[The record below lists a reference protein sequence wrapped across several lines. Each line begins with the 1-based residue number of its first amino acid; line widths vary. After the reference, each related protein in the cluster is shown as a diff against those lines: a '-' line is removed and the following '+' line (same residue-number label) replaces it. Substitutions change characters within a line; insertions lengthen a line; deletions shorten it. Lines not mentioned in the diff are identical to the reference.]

1 MDQLNLFPEKV
12 EGASDE
18 ATNAF
23 LSEIETNNQREE
35 DQIEATA
42 QASEPEVEEPEVEEP
57 AANVGTERNFDV
69 GELIGNGVAA
79 VVDAFDGSRDYEEV
93 REDMRKG
100 EEQRRKDRAS
110 NPISG
115 TLDEIEGIAKG
126 SAIGVAETA
135 LGTAEVVG
143 DSAKALGEQI
153 IRFASRDTV
162 QPNWTRDGRDN
173 PFSEHYD
180 WATWNLGKDEYGA
193 QTKVGKGI
201 QEITEFGLTMALT
214 GGFGGGGTTLAG
226 QIVRGGVKGMAAD
239 ALSAVSGDGN
249 MSNAIEDNFPEL
261 KDTWLTALAID
272 KEDNVFSAATK
283 TALEGFGLG
292 SAIEA
297 GVRYGWRGAKALLK
311 PSSTSDAVLEANAL
325 LAGKREIYH
334 GTSQES
340 ARLIRENGFKGS
352 RRAVMPGGG
361 VYFAEDARYAGSYA
375 YDDGLTFANRDGS
388 VIDGAPEPTG
398 EVLKALLPEGS
409 KILDIPATGLSFR
422 QFAKKKK
429 ITGSVVKWAKENGY
443 TGVRYSPDFNEVPGK
458 GEETALEYFI
468 FDPKVA
474 DEAIKPV
481 PSPQEFIA
489 DRLFS
494 TGDTKRWE
502 RYSQILDL
510 EAGGIPTT
518 WDDAAAVVPE
528 YFLPAAPGTRREIMA
543 DFAVRTN
550 DRLVEMIDEFK
561 ARVAKGE
568 DPKSIDDI
576 GDSLDPFTGENP
588 VSGHMV
594 AIDGEVL
601 DNPLD
606 PDEIAAFIQ
615 KNQDMLRR
623 EDVYLGAWVEEGKLL
638 VELSRNV
645 EDFEEAMLL
654 GRLFDQFSIF
664 DLKTFETVST
674 GGSDALRQTKGAH
687 LQSAYTVPQEPT
699 ITPAPKVMAQQVEAM
714 TSPVKPANGGGGGRL
729 ATNAQVKQ
737 IADARGDEVAEVV
750 ENMIKSVDVS
760 PDDIADELKISPSRL
775 KELVRDDLANM
786 FDVDGRVLTQHLDM
800 MKYGDGEILSD
811 RGVMQVRALMANTA
825 SAIYDAAYKIS
836 KTVDEGIPPDI
847 HLDVMKDNLLALL
860 KMHKF
865 TSSLLGRR
873 LSTLSINVADL
884 EIKIKNPT
892 APLTPQQMDE
902 TIEVAERELNNMVKG
917 LESGDRKAM
926 QKALRT
932 ASLLQLTAGDATKMI
947 DVTANMGKLFVDGA
961 LSHMYNSMLSA
972 PATHV
977 VNTLSTLF
985 NTVYRPLTAA
995 VGGNAKQRKAAI
1007 ASYYVVA
1014 KTVPEALDFAFRT
1027 LKTGV
1032 SNVGGDRG
1040 LIQAGQTRAALNTLA
1055 AQAEASGNRAMKY
1068 GSGLIHIMHDLAE
1081 FPVLGWPSRLMA
1093 TTDEFFKVMMT
1104 RMEFSRMQMEK
1115 AIDLAGTKGD
1125 SAIKETYER
1134 LLKSEYRRNFTKSGG
1149 VLNDELLKGAKEVT
1163 FQTDLEGNAAAFGQ
1177 IVNAMPALRI
1187 FFPFVK
1193 TGHNVLVYTGTHI
1206 PVLNMALKESRE
1218 VIFKDSFEGAIMRG
1232 RLAFGGMTILGAGL
1246 LATSG
1251 MITGNGPVNRNR
1263 RKEWMK
1269 THQPRSL
1276 RVGDR
1281 WVSYDRI
1288 EPFGQILAAVADVQY
1303 AFESAE
1309 MEEEQATY
1317 LMGYL
1322 SHALAVNLTDK
1333 SMMQGLEP
1341 LSALLNARNVSV
1353 ESLQAF
1359 GFETFNN
1366 FMPAS
1371 GARRAIT
1378 NSMNPYMQE
1387 FNNQYERAVY
1397 SASLGLA
1404 GERAVSHDWLTGEKI
1419 TAGNG
1424 GPGNANLPFKVVK
1437 RGADPVKDKLED
1449 IQFDS
1454 SVISDEL
1461 GGVELSPEQRSKYQL
1476 YISETGI
1483 YDKLKAWVTQPSFD
1497 KAYLE
1502 YQQRLKDGHRVKK
1515 EDQYFYRQIT
1525 KMLRD
1530 AKKIAVLRLRNEY
1543 PDLNAEIMMDKYA
1556 AQQDRLPNGYQSLIN
1571 FGNE

>member
-1 MDQLNLFPEKV
+1 MDQLNLFPEGN
-12 EGASDE
+12 EGDRQTDNSL
-18 ATNAF
+18 F
-23 LSEIETNNQREE
+23 LSEINDTFKEE
-35 DQIEATA
+35 DEEIQQVAEASE
-42 QASEPEVEEPEVEEP
+42 SEPENEP
-57 AANVGTERNFDV
+57 AANVGSERNFDV

-93 REDMRKG
+93 REDMREG

-126 SAIGVAETA
+126 SALGVTETA
-135 LGTAEVVG
+135 LGAGEVLG
-143 DSAKALGEQI
+143 DSLKSLGEQVV
-153 IRFASRDTV
+153 RFATRDTV
-162 QPNWTRDGRDN
+162 QPDWTRKGRDN
-173 PFSEHYD
+173 PLSDHYD

-226 QIVRGGVKGMAAD
+226 QIVRGGVRGMGAD
-239 ALSAVSGDGN
+239 ALSAISGDGN
-249 MSNAIEDNFPEL
+249 MSNAIEETFPEL

-297 GVRYGWRGAKALLK
+297 GVRYGWRGAKGLLK
-311 PSSTSDAVLEANAL
+311 GGADEAAELIPVAPPRYQNIDAVA
-325 LAGKREIYH
+325 K
-334 GTSQES
+334 
-340 ARLIRENGFKGS
+340 
-352 RRAVMPGGG
+352 
-361 VYFAEDARYAGSYA
+361 
-375 YDDGLTFANRDGS
+375 
-388 VIDGAPEPTG
+388 
-398 EVLKALLPEGS
+398 
-409 KILDIPATGLSFR
+409 KILDSGNT
-422 QFAKKKK
+422 
-429 ITGSVVKWAKENGY
+429 
-443 TGVRYSPDFNEVPGK
+443 
-458 GEETALEYFI
+458 
-468 FDPKVA
+468 
-474 DEAIKPV
+474 
-481 PSPQEFIA
+481 
-489 DRLFS
+489 
-494 TGDTKRWE
+494 E
-502 RYSQILDL
+502 RFERFSQIQDM
-510 EAGGIPTT
+510 EAAGIPTT

-528 YFLPAAPGTRREIMA
+528 YFQKPRAAEPRPGDLELPLEGGDDLEIPMREIQGLQYSMSIGAPLENYDGQPVYEIAFGYEGPVKTADLGTEVIKLLNAWRKDILPTIPEGTVVSANPASGNLGQVYERLGFGEISEFQYAVVVPDGTGKKTLKPLKLEDGLDRYGNPSISPEPGQYREMYGTSREIMP
-543 DFAVRTN
+543 DFAQATY
-550 DRLVEMIDEFK
+550 DRLEEMVEQGLPGGTF
-561 ARVAKGE
+561 
-568 DPKSIDDI
+568 
-576 GDSLDPFTGENP
+576 DPFTGETP
-588 VSGHMV
+588 VSGTMV

-601 DNPLD
+601 EDLSD
-606 PDEIAAFIQ
+606 PDAVAGFIM
-615 KNQDMLRR
+615 KNQGVLSRS
-623 EDVYLGAWVEEGKLL
+623 DVYLGSWIDPDTGKAV
-638 VELSRNV
+638 VELSRLV
-645 EDFEEAMLL
+645 EDGDEAELL
-654 GRLFDQFSIF
+654 GRLFDQKSLFRL
-664 DLKTFETVST
+664 DDFEEIVTD
-674 GGSDALRQTKGAH
+674 GSDALRQTKGQH
-687 LQSAYTVPQEPT
+687 LRSAYTTPHEPT
-699 ITPAPKVMAQQVEAM
+699 ITPAPKVVAQQVEAM

-737 IADARGDEVAEVV
+737 IAAARGDEVGEVV
-750 ENMIKSVDVS
+750 ENMIKNVDVT

-775 KELVRDDLANM
+775 KELVHNDLANM
-786 FDVDGRVLTQHLDM
+786 FDVDGRVLTQHIDM

-811 RGVMQVRALMANTA
+811 RGTMQVRALMANTA

-873 LSTLSINVADL
+873 LNTLSINVADL
-884 EIKIKNPT
+884 QIKLKNPT

-1040 LIQAGQTRAALNTLA
+1040 LIQAGQTRASLNTLA
-1055 AQAEASGNRAMKY
+1055 AQAEASGNLAMKY
-1068 GSGLIHIMHDLAE
+1068 GSGLIHIMHDMAE
-1081 FPVLGWPSRLMA
+1081 HPLLGWPSRLMA

-1104 RMEFSRMQMEK
+1104 RMEFSRLQMEK
-1115 AIDLAGTKGD
+1115 AIDLAGTEGD

-1134 LLKSEYRRNFTKSGG
+1134 LLKSEYSRNFTKSGG
-1149 VLNDELLKGAKEVT
+1149 VLNDELLKGAKEIT
-1163 FQTDLEGNAAAFGQ
+1163 FQTELEGNAAAFGQ

-1232 RLAFGGMTILGAGL
+1232 RLAFGTMTILGAGL

-1263 RKEWMK
+1263 RKDWLTK
-1269 THQPRSL
+1269 HQPRSF

-1281 WVSYDRI
+1281 WVSYDRV

-1317 LMGYL
+1317 LIGYL

-1333 SMMQGLEP
+1333 SMLQGLEP
-1341 LSALLNARNVSV
+1341 LSALLNARNVSI

-1359 GFETFNN
+1359 GFETANN

-1387 FNNQYERAVY
+1387 FNNQYERAIY
-1397 SASLGLA
+1397 SASLGMA

-1424 GPGNANLPFKVVK
+1424 GPGNANLPWKVVE

-1454 SVISDEL
+1454 SVISEEL
-1461 GGVELSPEQRSKYQL
+1461 GGVELTPEQKSKYQL
-1476 YISETGI
+1476 YVSQTGI
-1483 YDKLKAWVTQPSFD
+1483 YDKLKAWMLTDSFD
-1497 KAYLE
+1497 RAHQE
-1502 YQQRLKDGHRVKK
+1502 YMDRNKRGERIKK
-1515 EDQYFYRQIT
+1515 EDQYFYRRIT
-1525 KMLRD
+1525 QLLRE
-1530 AKKIAVLRLRNEY
+1530 AKKIAVLRLRNDF
-1543 PDLNAEIMMDKYA
+1543 PDLNAEIMLDKYA
-1556 AQQDRLPNGYQSLIN
+1556 AQSDRLPNGYQSLIN

>member
-18 ATNAF
+18 ASNAF
-23 LSEIETNNQREE
+23 LSEIETNNQKEE

-42 QASEPEVEEPEVEEP
+42 QASEPEEQVEEP

-79 VVDAFDGSRDYEEV
+79 VVDAFDGSRNYEEV
-93 REDMRKG
+93 REDMREG

-135 LGTAEVVG
+135 LGAGEVLG
-143 DSAKALGEQI
+143 DSIKSLGEQLV
-153 IRFASRDTV
+153 RFATRDTV
-162 QPNWTRDGRDN
+162 QPDFTRGGRDN

-214 GGFGGGGTTLAG
+214 GGFGGGGTTIAG
-226 QIVRGGVKGMAAD
+226 NIVRGGVRGMAAD
-239 ALSAVSGDGN
+239 ALSAVGGDGN
-249 MSNAIEDNFPEL
+249 MSNAIEETFPEL

-297 GVRYGWRGAKALLK
+297 GVRYGWRGAKGLFK

-325 LAGKREIYH
+325 LAGKRQIYH

-340 ARLIRENGFKGS
+340 ARLIRENGFRGS
-352 RRAVMPGGG
+352 RRSVMPGGG

-375 YDDGLTFANRDGS
+375 FDDGLSFANRDGS

-409 KILDIPATGLSFR
+409 KILDIPATGLSLR

-429 ITGSVVKWAKENGY
+429 LGSSVIKWAKENGY
-443 TGVRYSPDFNEVPGK
+443 TGIRYSPDFNEVPGK
-458 GEETALEYFI
+458 DAQTAFEYFI

-489 DRLFS
+489 DRLLS

-528 YFLPAAPGTRREIMA
+528 YFLPAAPGMRREIMA

-588 VSGHMV
+588 VSGYMV

-606 PDEIAAFIQ
+606 PDEVAAFIQ

-645 EDFEEAMLL
+645 EDFEESMLL
-654 GRLFDQFSIF
+654 GRLFDQYSIF
-664 DLKTFETVST
+664 DLKTFDTVST

-687 LQSAYTVPQEPT
+687 LRSAYTTPQEPT
-699 ITPAPKVMAQQVEAM
+699 ITPAPKVAAQQIEGRLSVA
-714 TSPVKPANGGGGGRL
+714 PPANGGGGGRL

-737 IADARGDEVAEVV
+737 IADARGEGAGEAI
-750 ENMIKSVDVS
+750 ESLIKSVDVDES
-760 PDDIADELKISPSRL
+760 TLAKEARLTVSSLRDIVEG
-775 KELVRDDLANM
+775 DLAN
-786 FDVDGRVLTQHLDM
+786 FLDVDGKLIEDAFSTIN
-800 MKYGDGEILSD
+800 YGDETILSR
-811 RGVMQVRALMANTA
+811 RGAFQVRAMMANTA
-825 SAIYDAAYKIS
+825 SAIYDAAYKVS
-836 KTVDEGIPPDI
+836 KTSAEGIPADM
-847 HLDVMKDNLLALL
+847 HVATLKDNLMALL
-860 KMHKF
+860 RMHKH
-865 TSSLLGRR
+865 TSNLIGTR
-873 LSTLSINVADL
+873 LADYSINVGDMNLTMKGFMNAAD
-884 EIKIKNPT
+884 
-892 APLTPQQMDE
+892 PQKLDE
-902 TIEVAERELNNMVKG
+902 TIEQAGKQLEDMVKG
-917 LESGDRKAM
+917 IESGDP
-926 QKALRT
+926 KALQQAQRT
-932 ASLLQLTAGDATKMI
+932 ASMLQLTGGDVTKMV
-947 DVTANMGKLFVDGA
+947 DVAQNMGTLGTDAALKL
-961 LSHMYNSMLSA
+961 MYNSMLSA

-977 VNTLSTLF
+977 VNNMSNAF
-985 NTVYRPLTAA
+985 NVVYRPLTAM
-995 VGGNAKQRKAAI
+995 VGGNAKAKKAAI
-1007 ASYYVVA
+1007 ASYYNFF
-1014 KTVPEALDFAFRT
+1014 KTIPEAFELAMRT
-1027 LKTGV
+1027 GKTGV
-1032 SNVGGDRG
+1032 SNVGGSRD
-1040 LIQAGQTRAALNTLA
+1040 LIQQGQTTAALKELSQRAAESNNIALKA
-1055 AQAEASGNRAMKY
+1055 
-1068 GSGLIHIMHDLAE
+1068 GSGLVHMLHDVAN
-1081 FPVLGWPSRLMA
+1081 FPLFSWPERFL
-1093 TTDEFFKVMMT
+1093 TTSDEFFKVMVT
-1104 RMEFSRMQMEK
+1104 RMEFNRFQMEK
-1115 AIDLAGTKGD
+1115 AIDLAGSEGE
-1125 SAIKETYER
+1125 SAVEETFKR
-1134 LLKSEYRRNFTKSGG
+1134 LLKSEYSRNFTKSGG
-1149 VLNDELLKGAKEVT
+1149 LLNDELLKGAKEVT
-1163 FQTDLEGNAAAFGQ
+1163 FQTDLEGAAGKFASFLND
-1177 IVNAMPALRI
+1177 VPALRV

-1206 PVLNMALKESRE
+1206 PVLNLALKESRE
-1218 VIFKDSFEGAIMRG
+1218 VLLQDTFEGAVMRG
-1232 RLAFGGMTILGAGL
+1232 RLAFGTMTVLGAAT
-1246 LATSG
+1246 LATQG
-1251 MITGNGPVNRNR
+1251 LITGNGPAGGAR
-1263 RKEWMK
+1263 RKEWLK

-1288 EPFGQILAAVADVQY
+1288 EPFGQILAAVADVHY
-1303 AFESAE
+1303 AFTTGDL
-1309 MEEEQATY
+1309 EEDKAKY
-1317 LMGYL
+1317 LAGYL

-1333 SMMQGLEP
+1333 SMLQGLEP
-1341 LSALLNARNVSV
+1341 MSALLNARQFSPDTFM
-1353 ESLQAF
+1353 AF
-1359 GFETFNN
+1359 GVNTANSFI
-1366 FMPAS
+1366 PLS
-1371 GARRAIT
+1371 GARRALT
-1378 NSMNPYMQE
+1378 NSLHPYMQE
-1387 FNNQYERAVY
+1387 FNNQYERALY
-1397 SASLGLA
+1397 SASLGVM
-1404 GERAVSHDWLTGEKI
+1404 GERAPTIDYLTGEKI

-1424 GPGNANLPFKVVK
+1424 GFGNANLPFKVVK
-1437 RGADPVKDKLED
+1437 RGEDPVKDALED
-1449 IQFDS
+1449 IEFDT
-1454 SVISDEL
+1454 SVVSDEL
-1461 GGVELSPEQRSKYQL
+1461 GGVELTPEQRSNYQL

-1483 YDKLKAWVTQPSFD
+1483 YDKLKAWVTQPSF
-1497 KAYLE
+1497 KEAHQE
-1502 YQQRLKDGHRVKK
+1502 YVQRLKDGHRVKK

-1525 KMLRD
+1525 KMLRE

-1543 PDLNAEIMMDKYA
+1543 PDLNAEIMLDKYA

>member
-1 MDQLNLFPEKV
+1 MDQLNLFPEGT
-12 EGASDE
+12 EGQSQND
-18 ATNAF
+18 NSLF
-23 LSEIETNNQREE
+23 LSEINDTFKEE
-35 DQIEATA
+35 DEEIQQVAEASE
-42 QASEPEVEEPEVEEP
+42 SEPEEQVEEP
-57 AANVGTERNFDV
+57 AANVGTERNPIPAIQ
-69 GELIGNGVAA
+69 GLIQQGLDLLP
-79 VVDAFDGSRDYEEV
+79 DALT
-93 REDMRKG
+93 EDRG
-100 EEQRRKDRAS
+100 LDAGPTFEQGKENSISESDRVLLGA
-110 NPISG
+110 G
-115 TLDEIEGIAKG
+115 L
-126 SAIGVAETA
+126 GVAETA
-135 LGTAEVVG
+135 LGAGEVLG
-143 DSAKALGEQI
+143 DSLKSLGEQVV
-153 IRFASRDTV
+153 RFATRDTV
-162 QPNWTRDGRDN
+162 QPDWTRGGKDN
-173 PFSEHYD
+173 PLGDNYD

-193 QTKVGKGI
+193 KTNIGKGV

-226 QIVRGGVKGMAAD
+226 NIIRGGVRGMSAD
-239 ALSAVSGDGN
+239 ALSAVSGQGN
-249 MSNAIEDNFPEL
+249 MSNSIETHFPEL

-292 SAIEA
+292 AVIE
-297 GVRYGWRGAKALLK
+297 GGLRYGWRFGKGLLK
-311 PSSTSDAVLEANAL
+311 
-325 LAGKREIYH
+325 
-334 GTSQES
+334 
-340 ARLIRENGFKGS
+340 
-352 RRAVMPGGG
+352 GG
-361 VYFAEDARYAGSYA
+361 
-375 YDDGLTFANRDGS
+375 
-388 VIDGAPEPTG
+388 
-398 EVLKALLPEGS
+398 
-409 KILDIPATGLSFR
+409 
-422 QFAKKKK
+422 
-429 ITGSVVKWAKENGY
+429 
-443 TGVRYSPDFNEVPGK
+443 
-458 GEETALEYFI
+458 
-468 FDPKVA
+468 A
-474 DEAIKPV
+474 DEAAELIPRPPRSRNIDAVANYIIK
-481 PSPQEFIA
+481 SGNTQRF
-489 DRLFS
+489 
-494 TGDTKRWE
+494 E
-502 RYSQILDL
+502 RFSQIQDM
-510 EAGGIPTT
+510 EAAGIPTT

-528 YFLPAAPGTRREIMA
+528 YFLRAGPGQRREIMS
-543 DFAVRTN
+543 DFAERTVR
-550 DRLVEMIDEFK
+550 RLEDLQKEFDDEI
-561 ARVAKGE
+561 AKGVKE
-568 DPKSIDDI
+568 PEVGATI
-576 GDSLDPFTGENP
+576 DPFTGEEP
-588 VSGHMV
+588 VSGNMV
-594 AIDGEVL
+594 AIDGAVL
-601 DNPLD
+601 DDALD
-606 PDEIAAFIQ
+606 PDEVAAFIQ
-615 KNQDMLRR
+615 KYQETLRR
-623 EDVYLGAWVEEGKLL
+623 EDVFLGSWVENGKPM
-638 VELSRNV
+638 VELSRLV
-645 EDFEEAMLL
+645 EDAEEAEML
-654 GRLFDQFSIF
+654 GQLFDQYGIF
-664 DLKTFETVST
+664 KIDEGITVDTF
-674 GGSDALRQTKGAH
+674 GSDKLRLTKGQH
-687 LQSAYTVPQEPT
+687 LRSAYTTPHEPT
-699 ITPAPKVMAQQVEAM
+699 ITPAPKVVAQQVEAM

-750 ENMIKSVDVS
+750 ENMIKEVDVS

-775 KELVRDDLANM
+775 KELVHDDLANM
-786 FDVDGRVLTQHLDM
+786 FDVDGRVLTQHIDM

-811 RGVMQVRALMANTA
+811 RGTMQVRALMANTA
-825 SAIYDAAYKIS
+825 SAIYDSAYKIS
-836 KTVDEGIPPDI
+836 KTIDEGIPPDI

-884 EIKIKNPT
+884 QIKIKNPT

-1040 LIQAGQTRAALNTLA
+1040 LMQAGQTRAALNTLA
-1055 AQAEASGNRAMKY
+1055 IQAEASGNRAMKY

-1081 FPVLGWPSRLMA
+1081 HPLLGWPSRLMA

-1104 RMEFSRMQMEK
+1104 RMEFSRLQMEK
-1115 AIDLAGTKGD
+1115 AIDLAGTEGD

-1134 LLKSEYRRNFTKSGG
+1134 LVKSEYSRNFTKSGG
-1149 VLNDELLKGAKEVT
+1149 VLNDELLKGAKEIT

-1206 PVLNMALKESRE
+1206 PVLNLALKESRE
-1218 VIFKDSFEGAIMRG
+1218 VIFQDSFEGAIMRG
-1232 RLAFGGMTILGAGL
+1232 RLSFGTMTILGAGL

-1263 RKEWMK
+1263 RKDWLTK
-1269 THQPRSL
+1269 HQPRSI

-1281 WVSYDRI
+1281 WVSYDRV

-1333 SMMQGLEP
+1333 SMLQGLEP
-1341 LSALLNARNVSV
+1341 LSALLNARNVSI

-1359 GFETFNN
+1359 GFETANN
-1366 FMPAS
+1366 FLPAS

-1387 FNNQYERAVY
+1387 FNNQYERAIY
-1397 SASLGLA
+1397 SASLGIA
-1404 GERAVSHDWLTGEKI
+1404 GERAISHDWLTGEKI

-1437 RGADPVKDKLED
+1437 RGDDPVKDKLED
-1449 IQFDS
+1449 IQFDT
-1454 SVISDEL
+1454 SVISEEL
-1461 GGVELSPEQRSKYQL
+1461 GGVELTPEQKSKYQL
-1476 YISETGI
+1476 YISQTGI
-1483 YDKLKAWVTQPSFD
+1483 YDKLKAWMLTDSFD
-1497 KAYLE
+1497 RAHQEFMDRNKRGE
-1502 YQQRLKDGHRVKK
+1502 RIKK
-1515 EDQYFYRQIT
+1515 EDQYFYRRIT
-1525 KMLRD
+1525 QLLRE
-1530 AKKIAVLRLRNEY
+1530 AKKIAVLRLRNDY
-1543 PDLNAEIMMDKYA
+1543 PDLNAEIMLDKYA